1 MKIANLLPKIMGENI
16 CMFRRVQEF
25 DHAYKALVEELSDED
40 EKLCMELVSNYP
52 DNFYDEIPESIEDRV
67 KNWVLQDKWYY
78 IEQLA
83 HIIESDENSEVD
95 GDGISFE
102 NFRDL
107 IMFPDFLLP
116 MGPGGMSL
124 SSLEWVHI
132 FFVHDFRNP
141 DFPIWRTPPAWGK
154 ADFEGG
160 MMHYLRFMDMYENAF
175 TSNESREK
183 YLINT
188 YSGDKDISFGIC
200 VGALE
205 FYFVT
210 NEDIDFA
217 RYFINI

>member
-1 MKIANLLPKIMGENI
+1 
-16 CMFRRVQEF
+16 MFRRVQEF
-25 DHAYKALVEELSDED
+25 DHAYKALVEELSDDD

-52 DNFYDEIPESIEDRV
+52 DNFEEEIPESIQERV
-67 KNWVLQDKWYY
+67 KSWILQDKLYY
-78 IEQLA
+78 IEQLT
-83 HIIESDENSEVD
+83 HIIESDENYEIE

-141 DFPIWRTPPAWGK
+141 GDEIWRTPPAWGQ

-183 YLINT
+183 YILDT
-188 YSGDKDISFGIC
+188 YMGDKNISFGIC

-217 RYFINI
+217 RYYINI